1 MRFAE
6 HLLRFIEYFVPDYM
20 RNDREASDQ
29 ARMFLIS
36 HSVGPILGNSVPL
49 ALYLADPTPDYAIA
63 VLCLAITSFW
73 VFPFLLKAGLGY
85 KPLVL
90 VSVTILNFCI
100 FWSCWFNGGIASPTL
115 SWVLVI
121 PLLSFFYIG
130 GDASLRVPLLAIF
143 AAFGFGFFIL
153 YLKFQPEPND
163 IPAMSSKVLAFVSN
177 IAALLYVA
185 VMAIY
190 YSRVFDRSLELEREV
205 RRRQGLSRELRS
217 AVSQSNEANQAK
229 SQFLARMSHELR
241 TPLNAVIGYSEVLR
255 EDMEADGRTHM
266 LPDVIRIHDAGRY
279 LLRLINS
286 ILDISKLEDGRMQ
299 FDVKK
304 HDLYE
309 LVSTTADAVRDTIEE
324 NGNRLDIVFEEH
336 ERSIETDGHK
346 LVSVLREILVNA
358 GRHTQ
363 NGQVRVSVSRETI
376 LDRPFYRIAVSDT
389 GTGIT
394 AEESAGL
401 FELHGNSRDAA
412 SSQYGG
418 TGMSLIVSRM
428 FIRAMGGTIEV
439 ESAIGEGSTFLV
451 LVPMHW
457 SKATP
462 DREKDVFA
470 LTNMPVE
477 RGGDTGKPTAALA

>member
-229 SQFLARMSHELR
+229 SQFLARMSH
-241 TPLNAVIGYSEVLR
+241 
-255 EDMEADGRTHM
+255 
-266 LPDVIRIHDAGRY
+266 
-279 LLRLINS
+279 
-286 ILDISKLEDGRMQ
+286 
-299 FDVKK
+299 
-304 HDLYE
+304 
-309 LVSTTADAVRDTIEE
+309 
-324 NGNRLDIVFEEH
+324 
-336 ERSIETDGHK
+336 
-346 LVSVLREILVNA
+346 
-358 GRHTQ
+358 
-363 NGQVRVSVSRETI
+363 
-376 LDRPFYRIAVSDT
+376 
-389 GTGIT
+389 
-394 AEESAGL
+394 
-401 FELHGNSRDAA
+401 
-412 SSQYGG
+412 
-418 TGMSLIVSRM
+418 
-428 FIRAMGGTIEV
+428 
-439 ESAIGEGSTFLV
+439 
-451 LVPMHW
+451 
-457 SKATP
+457 
-462 DREKDVFA
+462 
-470 LTNMPVE
+470 
-477 RGGDTGKPTAALA
+477 

>member
-36 HSVGPILGNSVPL
+36 HSVGPIIGNSVPL

-73 VFPFLLKAGLGY
+73 GFPFLLKAGLGY

-143 AAFGFGFFIL
+143 AAFGFGFFVL
-153 YLKFQPEPND
+153 YLKFQPNPND

-185 VMAIY
+185 LMAIY

-205 RRRQGLSRELRS
+205 RRRQVLSRELRS

-286 ILDISKLEDGRMQ
+286 ILDISKIEAGRMQ
-299 FDVKK
+299 FDVKQ
-304 HDLYE
+304 HDVFDI
-309 LVSTTADAVRDTIEE
+309 VSSAANDLRGAIET
-324 NGNRLDIVFEEH
+324 NGNRLDINFEAQ
-336 ERSIETDGHK
+336 ERLIETDRFK
-346 LVSVLREILVNA
+346 LVGVLRELLVNA
-358 GRHTQ
+358 GDHTR
-363 NGQVRVSVSRETI
+363 NGEVRVTISRETHQ
-376 LDRPFYRIAVSDT
+376 DRPFYRIAVADT
-389 GTGIT
+389 GAGI
-394 AEESAGL
+394 APSERAGL
-401 FELHGNSRDAA
+401 FELHGDSRDAA
-412 SSQYGG
+412 GSQYGG

-428 FIRAMGGTIEV
+428 LIRAMGGTIEV
-439 ESAIGEGSTFLV
+439 ESDLGKGSTFSV
-451 LVPMHW
+451 LVPVKW
-457 SKATP
+457 NKATP
-462 DREKDVFA
+462 DRDKDLFA
-470 LTNMPVE
+470 LTTTSVE
-477 RGGDTGKPTAALA
+477 RSDLGQSAAAIA